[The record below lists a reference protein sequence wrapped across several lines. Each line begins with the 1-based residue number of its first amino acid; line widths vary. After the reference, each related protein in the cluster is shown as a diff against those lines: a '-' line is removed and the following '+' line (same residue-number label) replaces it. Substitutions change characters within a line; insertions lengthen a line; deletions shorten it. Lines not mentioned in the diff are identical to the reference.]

1 MMNIRFLYA
10 YTYDIIP
17 VRIWQEVFRWVN
29 RTFLHTHRRNFVML
43 NTSII
48 CILVTIVAYLLIV
61 LLVGF
66 HYAKVN
72 ESASDF
78 YLGGRKLGPLVTAM
92 SAEASDMSSYL
103 LMGLPGLAYLSGL
116 ADVGWT
122 AIGLAIGT
130 YLNWLFTAKRL
141 RRYTHATKSF
151 TLPQFFSNRYRD
163 KKNILSLIAAVII
176 IIFFVPYTASGFAAC
191 GKLFASLFGANYIA
205 AMLISAVVIV
215 AYTTAGGFLAASTTD
230 FIQSIIMTIAIFFVL
245 IYSTIQVGGI
255 GVVVDNAR
263 QLPGYFSFTT
273 SYVVETKTSQPYSL
287 LTIVS
292 TLAWGLGY
300 FGMPHILL
308 RFMAIEDEHK
318 LKISRRVA
326 SVWVTIAM
334 AVAVMIGVVGRE
346 MSSQGLVESL
356 SGTQTETIIVK
367 VADLLSKHGIFPA
380 LMAGL
385 ILAGILASTMSTAD
399 SQLLAASSSVSQNIL
414 QEAFHLNLS
423 KKASMIAARVTVL
436 VVAVLGIIIARD
448 PNSSVFGIVSFAWAG
463 FGAAFGPLVI
473 CSLFWRRTNFPGALA
488 GMISGGAMVFIWK
501 YLVKPMGGVFG
512 IYELLPAFLVGLIV
526 IVVVSLLTPAP
537 SKEIV
542 DEFDHVKS
550 GNEIAD

>member
-1 MMNIRFLYA
+1 M
-10 YTYDIIP
+10 
-17 VRIWQEVFRWVN
+17 W
-29 RTFLHTHRRNFVML
+29 
-43 NTSII
+43 NTSSIG
-48 CILVTIVAYLLIV
+48 ILVTIIAYLLIV
-61 LLVGF
+61 LLIGF
-66 HYAKVN
+66 HYAKIN

-116 ADVGWT
+116 ADVTWT
-122 AIGLAIGT
+122 VIGLAVGT

-141 RRYTHATKSF
+141 RRYTQATKSF
-151 TLPQFFSNRYRD
+151 TLPQFFSNRYHD
-163 KKNILSLIAAVII
+163 KKNILAVIAALII

-191 GKLFASLFGANYIA
+191 GKLFASLFGADYTV
-205 AMLISAVVIV
+205 AMLISALVIV

-230 FIQSIIMTIAIFFVL
+230 FIQSIIMTIAILFVL
-245 IYSTIQVGGI
+245 IYSTISVGGLS
-255 GVVVDNAR
+255 VVADNAR
-263 QLPGYFSFTT
+263 QLPGYFSLT
-273 SYVVETKTSQPYSL
+273 STYVEAGGTSQPYGL
-287 LTIVS
+287 LTIIS

-308 RFMAIEDEHK
+308 RFMAIEDEEK

-326 SVWVTIAM
+326 SIWVVIAM
-334 AVAVMIGVVGRE
+334 AVAVMIGVVGRQ
-346 MSSQGLVESL
+346 MSNAGLVESL
-356 SGTQTETIIVK
+356 SGSQTETIIVK
-367 VADLLSKHGIFPA
+367 IADLISKHGIFPA

-423 KKASMIAARVTVL
+423 KRASMVAARFTVI
-436 VVAVLGIIIARD
+436 VVAILGVVIARD

-473 CSLFWRRTNFPGALA
+473 CSLFWRRTTLQGAVA
-488 GMISGGAMVFIWK
+488 GMVSGGAMVFIWK
-501 YLVKPMGGVFG
+501 YLLKPMGGVFG
-512 IYELLPAFLVGLIV
+512 IYELLPAFLVGLAV
-526 IVVVSLLTPAP
+526 IWIVSLLTPKP
-537 SKEIV
+537 DKEIL
-542 DEFDHVKS
+542 DEFDYVKS
-550 GNEIAD
+550 SKKIGE